1 VFQGVFLYFDVTER
15 LYALFHL
22 VAFRGLR
29 RGEVAGLPWTD
40 VDLEGGTIR
49 IRETRPDGDFDP
61 DDPKSEYGDR
71 AVTLDAMTV
80 VALDAWRTAQ
90 DKEKEEAASVW
101 VDSGL
106 VLTRQDG
113 APLQP
118 EWISQRFD
126 ILLAQYAAIRQKQ
139 AEGWSVAQI
148 ARKHRADQAKVDDV
162 LNGVPLPP
170 RVVRRAIWSKTKRW
184 PHLSSSPNLRSSRQ
198 SLQASVSDLSR

>member
-1 VFQGVFLYFDVTER
+1 VFQGVFLYFAVTER

-29 RGEVAGLPWTD
+29 RGEAAGLPWTD

-90 DKEKEEAASVW
+90 DKEKEAYVAGGRWTDLTQTHRLVGTGRGPTSARSRAAGTNTVQ
-101 VDSGL
+101 VHRGGL
-106 VLTRQDG
+106 RRTVHQDQQGAGLLGRRPPGRDRRQQLPAQRAGHLLRGSTTGGVGPVL
-113 APLQP
+113 
-118 EWISQRFD
+118 
-126 ILLAQYAAIRQKQ
+126 
-139 AEGWSVAQI
+139 V
-148 ARKHRADQAKVDDV
+148 
-162 LNGVPLPP
+162 
-170 RVVRRAIWSKTKRW
+170 
-184 PHLSSSPNLRSSRQ
+184 
-198 SLQASVSDLSR
+198 

>member
-1 VFQGVFLYFDVTER
+1 MSHWSSPVRMSTHGVGLGVAGVATWGAPLDAPVFQGVFLYFAVTER
-15 LYALFHL
+15 LYALFDL

-90 DKEKEEAASVW
+90 DKEKEAYVAGGRWTDLTQTHRLVGTGRGPTSARSRAAPQGPIPCRSIGVGFDVRFIKTNKPLVYLAGGRLGGTAAS
-101 VDSGL
+101 SY
-106 VLTRQDG
+106 RHS
-113 APLQP
+113 APGT
-118 EWISQRFD
+118 F
-126 ILLAQYAAIRQKQ
+126 
-139 AEGWSVAQI
+139 
-148 ARKHRADQAKVDDV
+148 
-162 LNGVPLPP
+162 
-170 RVVRRAIWSKTKRW
+170 
-184 PHLSSSPNLRSSRQ
+184 
-198 SLQASVSDLSR
+198 